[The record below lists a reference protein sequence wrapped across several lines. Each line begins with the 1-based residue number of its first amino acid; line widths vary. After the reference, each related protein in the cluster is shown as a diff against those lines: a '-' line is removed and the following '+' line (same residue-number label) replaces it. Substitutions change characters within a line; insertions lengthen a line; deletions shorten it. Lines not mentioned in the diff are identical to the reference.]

1 MSKLHVIEQ
10 VQQYQCKPITVLLK
24 VIMSRTWISEDKLF
38 IYGTGFVPVPNGNIT
53 LRIIKCMGKYLFKM
67 VIAHV

>member
-24 VIMSRTWISEDKLF
+24 VIMSRTWIFGDKLF
-38 IYGTGFVPVPNGNIT
+38 SRWDRFCTCTRWKRNTKDYKV
-53 LRIIKCMGKYLFKM
+53 
-67 VIAHV
+67 HV